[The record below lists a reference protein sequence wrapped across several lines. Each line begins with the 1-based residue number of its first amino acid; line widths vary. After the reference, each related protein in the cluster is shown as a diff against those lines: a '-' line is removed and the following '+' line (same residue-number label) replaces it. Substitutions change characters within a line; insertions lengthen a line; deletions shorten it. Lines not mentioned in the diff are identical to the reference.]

1 MDTLQT
7 KCGDTKVGGQQ
18 QQYIYRTE
26 FTFHASRTIL
36 WKLISRGK
44 FKRRYKSNQTLKLL
58 LQSKASL
65 FFSNAANF
73 EAVRRIFPDCP
84 ATQPLIGGRKLN
96 SYFVPYNFKIIIIWW
111 PDHHVTCWPA
121 KRQNHHGKIL
131 CCLHELLNSR
141 LKWGLKGM
149 SMRLQC
155 LCILYSNFLLFV
167 FWNSTFF
174 LSTHFPTFTLQTGL
188 KIPFISNFWY
198 LETSWTFWPDWKS
211 SCFRLVKIS
220 RPTLIKKMPRTTT
233 EKRIFLWWR
242 KGPPS

>member
-1 MDTLQT
+1 M
-7 KCGDTKVGGQQ
+7 
-18 QQYIYRTE
+18 
-26 FTFHASRTIL
+26 
-36 WKLISRGK
+36 
-44 FKRRYKSNQTLKLL
+44 RYKSNQTLKLL

-96 SYFVPYNFKIIIIWW
+96 SYFVRYNFKIIIIWW

-155 LCILYSNFLLFV
+155 NVFV
-167 FWNSTFF
+167 FYI
-174 LSTHFPTFTLQTGL
+174 PTFYFSYFEILHFFSL
-188 KIPFISNFWY
+188 H
-198 LETSWTFWPDWKS
+198 
-211 SCFRLVKIS
+211 
-220 RPTLIKKMPRTTT
+220 
-233 EKRIFLWWR
+233 IFLPLHS
-242 KGPPS
+242 KPV